1 LSNHILCERLAN
13 HALFWA
19 AREHEPT
26 AVSQGAWRHHLQG
39 TELIPQLGN
48 GDVITGVRLTR
59 GGERLVNA
67 PATIMERAM
76 KASVMYGM
84 P

>member
-1 LSNHILCERLAN
+1 M
-13 HALFWA
+13 
-19 AREHEPT
+19 
-26 AVSQGAWRHHLQG
+26 QG

>member
-1 LSNHILCERLAN
+1 MPSHRQQGNAWLA
-13 HALFWA
+13 
-19 AREHEPT
+19 
-26 AVSQGAWRHHLQG
+26 SQQVWCHRVQG

-67 PATIMERAM
+67 PATIAERAM

>member
-1 LSNHILCERLAN
+1 VTC
-13 HALFWA
+13 
-19 AREHEPT
+19 
-26 AVSQGAWRHHLQG
+26 SQGS
-39 TELIPQLGN
+39 EIIPQLGN
-48 GDVITGVRLTR
+48 GDIITGARLTR

-67 PATIMERAM
+67 PATIAERAM